1 MAVSFITC
9 LKLMP
14 GYETFAFRLKLYIEN
29 VALGCRTFGVP
40 FEIIV
45 VEERDAKN
53 VAFVSL
59 SEAFLVE
66 HNARLV
72 EYAPTYAN
80 PHGYNIVEA
89 YAKNV
94 GLAQAKHEYACITNC
109 DVLFNAAFFE
119 HLLGLKPRVLYR
131 FLENETS
138 AVDDWAKL
146 TLAEA
151 LQLGAAGTCINAQLM
166 DKSKWTVRGIAY
178 KAGDAMLVDTATWRL
193 IKGFPENNVWIHS
206 DLIVV
211 IVLNNNG
218 VSLDV
223 PAAPRVY
230 TSPHERAFAEQPFEL
245 KKALEYESK
254 KACN

>member
-1 MAVSFITC
+1 MSVSFVTC
-9 LKLMP
+9 IKLMP
-14 GYETFAFRLKLYIEN
+14 RYETFARRLKLYIEN
-29 VALGCRTFGVP
+29 VALGCRMVGVP

-45 VEERDAKN
+45 VEECDAKN

-59 SEAFLVE
+59 SEAFLVD
-66 HNARLV
+66 HNARLIK
-72 EYAPTYAN
+72 YAPTYAN

-94 GLAQAKHEYACITNC
+94 GLAQAKHEYTCITNC

-119 HLLGLKPRVLYR
+119 HLLCLKPRVLYR
-131 FLENETS
+131 FLENETGP
-138 AVDDWAKL
+138 VDDWAL

-151 LQLGAAGTCINAQLM
+151 LQMGEKGKCINAQLM
-166 DKSKWTVRGIAY
+166 DKGKWTVRGIAY
-178 KAGDAMLVDTATWRL
+178 KAGDAMLVDTATWRQ

-211 IVLNNNG
+211 LVLNNNG
-218 VSLDV
+218 VGLDV
-223 PAAPRVY
+223 PPAARVY
-230 TSPHERAFAEQPFEL
+230 TSPHERPSAEQPFEL
-245 KKALEYESK
+245 KKAFEYESK